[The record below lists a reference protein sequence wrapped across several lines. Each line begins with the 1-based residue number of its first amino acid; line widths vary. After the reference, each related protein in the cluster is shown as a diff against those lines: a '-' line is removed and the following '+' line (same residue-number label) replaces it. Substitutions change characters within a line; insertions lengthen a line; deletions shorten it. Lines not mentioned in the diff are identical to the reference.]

1 MRLFW
6 QLHSP
11 FIEGGVL
18 VFLALLPELVA
29 DKSTLWGL
37 VSAFLAAS
45 LIAGNRNGFAQYR
58 AISLSSTVWNRD
70 QKIIACLRFLAFG
83 ASAALHSQ
91 WWPLAIAAVGLIIRL
106 VISPRPQRTTLSELL
121 VGSDGDSSL
130 GRFSPRPLAQAVYRP
145 QLKMWAWTWV
155 AYCLVTAGTAL
166 TGASRAEQVLIAFV
180 VTAPWVLVFG
190 FGTMRDSLRE
200 YVILGGTRAAWAQA
214 TILNSAVG
222 IIVALVASALFALAN
237 NDLGMSLIAFALLL
251 PCAVTLLEF
260 MRWRNVYVVILFL
273 VGAGLVTWSWIVGT
287 LAAWIAVAGL
297 VVLYGCWALL
307 LPLYIRQADAFGK
320 GIAGWMG
327 LMK

>member
-1 MRLFW
+1 M
-6 QLHSP
+6 
-11 FIEGGVL
+11 L
-18 VFLALLPELVA
+18 VFLALLPELAA
-29 DKSTLWGL
+29 DKSALWGL

-83 ASAALHSQ
+83 ASAALHSP

-106 VISPRPQRTTLSELL
+106 VIRPRPQRTTLSELL
-121 VGSDGDSSL
+121 VGSAGDSSL
-130 GRFSPRPLAQAVYRP
+130 GRLPPRPLAQAVYRP
-145 QLKMWAWTWV
+145 QLRMWAWTWA

-166 TGASRAEQVLIAFV
+166 TGSSQSEQMLVASV

-190 FGTMRDSLRE
+190 FGTMRDTSRE
-200 YVILGGTRAAWAQA
+200 YVILGGTRAAWTQA
-214 TILNSAVG
+214 TILS
-222 IIVALVASALFALAN
+222 S
-237 NDLGMSLIAFALLL
+237 
-251 PCAVTLLEF
+251 AVTLPEF
-260 MRWRNVYVVILFL
+260 MRWRNANVVIFFL
-273 VGAGLVTWSWIVGT
+273 VGAGLVTWFWIVGT
-287 LAAWIAVAGL
+287 LTAWIAVAGL